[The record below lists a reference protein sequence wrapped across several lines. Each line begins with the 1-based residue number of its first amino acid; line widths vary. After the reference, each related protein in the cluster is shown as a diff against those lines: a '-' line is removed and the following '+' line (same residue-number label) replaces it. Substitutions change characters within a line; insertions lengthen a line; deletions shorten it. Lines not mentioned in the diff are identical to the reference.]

1 MRSAL
6 LIEHR
11 AGTTAY
17 WVALATIRCSVM
29 RDFCGTTSRA
39 GDDCLEGGADDDELA
54 GDGYEM
60 FDQAIGG
67 MDRLC
72 GGGNRDTLYGDAK
85 LRMSGDCLGGNDD
98 LNGGSD
104 RDTIYGDA
112 YFLTGNARGGNDTIL
127 GGASHDTIYGDC
139 NELSGGA
146 SAGSD
151 RIFGGNGNDRI
162 WGDAQFR
169 DGPLVCG
176 GDLIVGGGG
185 DDVLFGDAGGTGD
198 AGADTFRFAPGSG
211 RDIIFDFGVG
221 TDKID
226 VRGYGFASLGELAI
240 EISGFDTIIDMDGT
254 GGDVNEVT
262 VLFRTNL
269 TASDFIFA

>member
-1 MRSAL
+1 
-6 LIEHR
+6 
-11 AGTTAY
+11 
-17 WVALATIRCSVM
+17 
-29 RDFCGTTSRA
+29 
-39 GDDCLEGGADDDELA
+39 
-54 GDGYEM
+54 M

-85 LRMSGDCLGGNDD
+85 LRMSGECLGGNDD
-98 LNGGSD
+98 LNGGND

-226 VRGYGFASLGELAI
+226 VRGYGSASLGELAI

-254 GGDVNEVT
+254 SGDVNEVT